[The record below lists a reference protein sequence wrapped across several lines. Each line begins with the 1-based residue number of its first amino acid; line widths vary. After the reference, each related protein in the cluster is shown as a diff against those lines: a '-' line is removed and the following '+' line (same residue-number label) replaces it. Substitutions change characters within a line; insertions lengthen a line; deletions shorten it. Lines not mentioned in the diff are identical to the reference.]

1 MKRLVTYF
9 SASGVTKKAAEQ
21 LAQAVGA
28 DLHEIRPAREYSRAD
43 LDWTNSKSRSSVE
56 MNDPASRPELAEEKT
71 DLSGYDRVYVGFP
84 IWWGVAPHAVNTFIE
99 NNDLAGKEIVVFA
112 TSGGSR
118 LAPHAVNTFIE
129 NNDLAGKE
137 IVVFATSGGS
147 RLEPAVRSLQQ
158 QYPGLDIKAGKL
170 LHGKVTGDII

>member
-9 SASGVTKKAAEQ
+9 SASGVTKRAAEQ

-43 LDWTNSKSRSSVE
+43 LDWTDSKSRSSVE

-99 NNDLAGKEIVVFA
+99 NNDLAGKEIV
-112 TSGGSR
+112 
-118 LAPHAVNTFIE
+118 I
-129 NNDLAGKE
+129 
-137 IVVFATSGGS
+137 FATSGGS